1 MENLLLFRPPSP
13 PSYDLESF
21 GNELTSFN
29 GTLCLCLPSN
39 VPSSYIIIY
48 CHGST
53 IDIGHCQKFLRALAT
68 ALSFHVIILEYP
80 GFGPQ
85 REPDNSDKLKP
96 TEGTVNQALENVF
109 TFVNQQLEWPKERII
124 LIGRSVGS
132 GPTIELASKETVGGL
147 VLLAPFTSIK
157 DAARHR
163 FWKISDLVLPNIF
176 NNLPK
181 MALVKCPVAC
191 MHGTEDRII
200 PLHHS
205 ESLIAAATGVSNEK
219 KTLVRLENM
228 GHNGYD
234 WNPIIHAI
242 RQFFTQNGL

>member
-1 MENLLLFRPPSP
+1 M
-13 PSYDLESF
+13 
-21 GNELTSFN
+21 
-29 GTLCLCLPSN
+29 
-39 VPSSYIIIY
+39 
-48 CHGST
+48 
-53 IDIGHCQKFLRALAT
+53 
-68 ALSFHVIILEYP
+68 
-80 GFGPQ
+80 
-85 REPDNSDKLKP
+85 
-96 TEGTVNQALENVF
+96 
-109 TFVNQQLEWPKERII
+109 
-124 LIGRSVGS
+124 
-132 GPTIELASKETVGGL
+132 
-147 VLLAPFTSIK
+147 LLAPFTSIK

-242 RQFFTQNGL
+242 RQFFTQNGLSNAPEYQRQFYEAPGSEELPESVEGMQEEWLASEDPVNLEQNVLLHLAAGLVVLKGSIKGERGADPFSCSVSGANHPVEVDPSRSRSDSSEQSSKKKMTVQLLAHFIIQHICGY